1 MKHKVEKNLTTY
13 RNKNGERGSKI
24 ISFNNSEEGELK
36 LKNFIIKEIFN
47 YEIMEDEVDE
57 LEAVDDLEAMLG
69 FSKKELESMQF
80 EEFVIAIHKFY
91 IISINFDV
99 IEKPVEEGFG
109 GALPFTD

>member
-47 YEIMEDEVDE
+47 YELMEDEVDE
-57 LEAVDDLEAMLG
+57 LEAMFG

-91 IISINFDV
+91 IVSINFDV
-99 IEKPVEEGFG
+99 IEKPVGEGFG

>member
-47 YEIMEDEVDE
+47 YELMEDEVDE
-57 LEAVDDLEAMLG
+57 LEAMLG

>member
-47 YEIMEDEVDE
+47 YELMEDEVDE
-57 LEAVDDLEAMLG
+57 LEAMLG

-91 IISINFDV
+91 IVSINFDV
-99 IEKPVEEGFG
+99 IEKPVGEGFG

>member
-1 MKHKVEKNLTTY
+1 MKTKKYKVEKNLTTY

-47 YEIMEDEVDE
+47 YELMEDEVDE
-57 LEAVDDLEAMLG
+57 LEAMLG

>member
-1 MKHKVEKNLTTY
+1 MKHKVEKNLTIY

-24 ISFNNSEEGELK
+24 ISFNSEEGELK

-47 YEIMEDEVDE
+47 YELMEDEVDE
-57 LEAVDDLEAMLG
+57 LEAMLG

-99 IEKPVEEGFG
+99 IEKPVGEGFG

>member
-47 YEIMEDEVDE
+47 YELMEDEVDE
-57 LEAVDDLEAMLG
+57 LEAMLG

-99 IEKPVEEGFG
+99 IEKPVGEGFG

>member
-47 YEIMEDEVDE
+47 YELMEDEVDG
-57 LEAVDDLEAMLG
+57 LEAMLG

-99 IEKPVEEGFG
+99 IEKPVGEGFG

>member
-1 MKHKVEKNLTTY
+1 
-13 RNKNGERGSKI
+13 
-24 ISFNNSEEGELK
+24 
-36 LKNFIIKEIFN
+36 
-47 YEIMEDEVDE
+47 MEDEVDE
-57 LEAVDDLEAMLG
+57 LEAMLG

-99 IEKPVEEGFG
+99 IEKPVGEGFG

>member
-47 YEIMEDEVDE
+47 YELMEDEVDE
-57 LEAVDDLEAMLG
+57 MEAILG

>member
-1 MKHKVEKNLTTY
+1 MKHVEKNLTTY

-47 YEIMEDEVDE
+47 YELMEDEVDE
-57 LEAVDDLEAMLG
+57 LEAMLG